1 MLDDAS
7 AGGAT
12 VIQRRCLTWPD
23 FSARLSKLIDK
34 TLVAVE
40 NATLADQD
48 ISDDICAARRG
59 MISPG
64 HLS

>member
-1 MLDDAS
+1 M
-7 AGGAT
+7 
-12 VIQRRCLTWPD
+12 VQRRCLTWPE
-23 FSARLSKLIDK
+23 FSARLSKLIEK

-40 NATLADQD
+40 NATLADQN